1 MHLTISPADMQRIER
16 TAFAQGVPSILL
28 MEQAAQSVV
37 CVLEDILGSC
47 ESQHV
52 LFVAGCGNN
61 GGDALAAAR
70 MFIKMGG
77 EATSGCRWAAKRPT
91 RKATLPTS
99 GCCPTLPLSKAT
111 CPRVS

>member
-61 GGDALAAAR
+61 GGGNWGWGNGLGSSAFGFVGEWVNIVVTLT
-70 MFIKMGG
+70 ILQSILGLVCNWNCGG
-77 EATSGCRWAAKRPT
+77 NCGC
-91 RKATLPTS
+91 
-99 GCCPTLPLSKAT
+99 GCGN
-111 CPRVS
+111 